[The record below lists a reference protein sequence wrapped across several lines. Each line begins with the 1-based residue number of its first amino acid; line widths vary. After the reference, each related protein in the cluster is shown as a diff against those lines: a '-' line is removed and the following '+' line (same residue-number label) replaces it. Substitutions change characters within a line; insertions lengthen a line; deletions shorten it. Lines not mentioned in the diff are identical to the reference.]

1 MVASCRLYLESP
13 LAILIVVDS
22 TDDPNQSFVVASNVV
37 NLIKLILSVNLLSN
51 GTSLQI
57 GISIRIA
64 QINQYTYISLFFN

>member
-64 QINQYTYISLFFN
+64 QINQ